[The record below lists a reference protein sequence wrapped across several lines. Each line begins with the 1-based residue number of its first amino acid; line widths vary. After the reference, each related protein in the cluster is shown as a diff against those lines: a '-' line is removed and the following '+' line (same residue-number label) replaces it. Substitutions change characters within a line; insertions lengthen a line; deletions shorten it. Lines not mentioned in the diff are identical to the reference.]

1 MKEQRSAM
9 QPVAGIYRHY
19 KGQRYRV
26 LGTAQHSET
35 MEPLVVYQALYG
47 DMACGYAHRRCSAK
61 PSSWR
66 ASRSPASRSN
76 RPIPPDAR
84 TCASLIHTRSNWNR

>member
-1 MKEQRSAM
+1 M
-9 QPVAGIYRHY
+9 QPAAGIYRHY

-47 DMACGYAHRRCSAK
+47 DFGLWVR
-61 PSSWR
+61 
-66 ASRSPASRSN
+66 PATMFCETIELDGEPLPRFALEQAEAATAGSN
-76 RPIPPDAR
+76 HAVSMPGREDP
-84 TCASLIHTRSNWNR
+84 HT

>member
-1 MKEQRSAM
+1 M
-9 QPVAGIYRHY
+9 QPAAGIYRHY

-47 DMACGYAHRRCSAK
+47 DFGLWVRPATMFCETVELDGEPLPRFALEQAEATPADDHAASMADREDPQR
-61 PSSWR
+61 
-66 ASRSPASRSN
+66 
-76 RPIPPDAR
+76 
-84 TCASLIHTRSNWNR
+84 

>member
-1 MKEQRSAM
+1 MESPI

-35 MEPLVVYQALYG
+35 LELLVVYQALYG
-47 DMACGYAHRRCSAK
+47 EHGLWVRPAAMFCETVELDGERVSRFALEQPDDK
-61 PSSWR
+61 P
-66 ASRSPASRSN
+66 
-76 RPIPPDAR
+76 
-84 TCASLIHTRSNWNR
+84 TRDHPQA

>member
-1 MKEQRSAM
+1 M

-26 LGTAQHSET
+26 LGTARHSET

-47 DMACGYAHRRCSAK
+47 EHGL
-61 PSSWR
+61 WV
-66 ASRSPASRSN
+66 
-76 RPIPPDAR
+76 RPTSMFCETIELDGEPIAR
-84 TCASLIHTRSNWNR
+84 FALEQSDQTERHGEQPHA